1 MTTVT
6 ILTLLFGLLIAL
18 VAGVY
23 CFKPEMVVRAI
34 SQPARRVPVLLQFA
48 LPIAPRDGRLTVRQ
62 VRGTGL
68 GLFLLSAW
76 FLLAGI
82 LSM

>member
-6 ILTLLFGLLIAL
+6 IVTLLFGLLIAL

-34 SQPARRVPVLLQFA
+34 SEPARRVPVLLQFA

-62 VRGTGL
+62 VRRTGM

-82 LSM
+82 LSV